1 MKAKKLLSLAL
12 VAILAVAGLYGC
24 KKPPFEI
31 LRETVNAV
39 NTTLGKDNSELANPA
54 YKVSK
59 LIYEEAT
66 NTVKIE
72 VPAES
77 LDSALTSPADAVFD
91 GVESASPRLAE
102 AIQAADANVM
112 VVFNYPD
119 GTKQETMYENTETPQ
134 P

>member
-31 LRETVNAV
+31 LRETVDAV
-39 NTTLGKDNSELANPA
+39 NTTLGSDKSELASPA

-72 VPAES
+72 VPSES
-77 LDSALTSPADAVFD
+77 LDSALNAPADAVFN
-91 GVESASPRLAE
+91 GVETSSPRLAE
-102 AIQAADANVM
+102 AVKAADANVM

-119 GTKQETMYENTETPQ
+119 GTKQETMFENTETPQ